1 MVKHARLVRILVR
14 ASYMILP
21 KENVSTDTVVEVSI
35 CGKVANLG
43 SFKGVNLAYYICT
56 DQASKKDANF
66 KNNSSKILI
75 KSLQ

>member
-1 MVKHARLVRILVR
+1 M
-14 ASYMILP
+14 SLP
-21 KENVSTDTVVEVSI
+21 KENVSIDAVVKEVSI
-35 CGKVANLG
+35 CGKVVNLG
-43 SFKGVNLAYYICT
+43 SFKGVNLGYYICT